1 MAFIDYYKI
10 LGVPKT
16 ATQEDIKKAYRKLA
30 RKLHPDINPNDK
42 DAHRKFQQINEANEV
57 LGDPEKRKKY
67 DRYGENWEHGEA
79 YEKAQRDYEQQQRQ
93 YQSQQQYTG
102 SDFEDAGDFSDFFKS
117 MFGGGG
123 GFTGSY
129 RSRSSGKFKGEDL
142 HATLQLSL
150 HDAAISHK
158 QTFEINGKKIRISIP
173 AGAYDGQQIKLKGYG
188 AEGYNG
194 GPKGDLFITFSIAED
209 PYYKRLGNDLKVNRE
224 IDLFT
229 AVLGGDIHIETLT
242 GKVKL
247 KVKPGTQNGATVRLK
262 GKGFPVYNRKDTY
275 GDLLVSY
282 TVKLPE
288 KLSDKQKELFEQL
301 QKIS

>member
-209 PYYKRLGNDLKVNRE
+209 PYYKRLGNDLKVSRE

-301 QKIS
+301 QKI

>member
-150 HDAAISHK
+150 RDAATSHK

-209 PYYKRLGNDLKVNRE
+209 PYYKRLGNDLKVSRE